1 MTVISFSDSDLLRNK
16 VVEPAWYVL
25 DIQGHRTWTPTKDG
39 QSNNC
44 HMECVIVKN
53 ADNGSDDYA
62 GVPIELQFNDKPRAR
77 SFIEGFLRGLGIDIQ
92 SNTRYDLNNAVGQ
105 KIEAFIENDTY
116 NGRLVNR
123 CNHKYR
129 VVRG

>member
-1 MTVISFSDSDLLRNK
+1 VTVVSFSDSDLLRNK

-44 HMECVIVKN
+44 HMETVILKN
-53 ADNGSDDYA
+53 ADNGADDFS
-62 GVPIELQFNDKPRAR
+62 GVPIELQFNDKPKAR
-77 SFIEGFLRGLGIDIQ
+77 GFIEGFLRGLGVDIQ
-92 SNTRYDLNNAVGQ
+92 ANTRYDLNNAVGQ

-116 NGRLVNR
+116 NGRLVNK

-129 VVRG
+129 VARS